1 MTSDI
6 RNILGHTN
14 IFDNLNEIDKIE
26 RIGSSKYKVDKESKS
41 YVFALYD
48 LDQFDDIEN
57 EAFVNQ
63 ILEHAG
69 LDPLKIYEKGLMPD
83 IEKSFKVYEYRN
95 EIALKDFLDKASID
109 EEEKIGKEFGLALRK
124 LHGIK
129 PTDKIDWHKAFL
141 LRSNQI
147 FYRHGLSEI
156 GDDDYILVD
165 FINSNRH
172 LTENTAV
179 NLLYKD
185 ISDKNIRIYK
195 EKYLDLR
202 GIKKLEYG
210 DGIIDFVEI
219 NRIAIRHPSFAR
231 AALSSYHNGNKPARK
246 FYRLLSLYQA
256 ATILDSIIDQ
266 RNKTTSYLNK
276 DEVNSL
282 FEMYGNF
289 NEVIPKWA
297 E

>member
-14 IFDNLNEIDKIE
+14 IFDNLNEIEKIE
-26 RIGSSKYKVDKESKS
+26 RIGSSKYRVDREEKS
-41 YVFALYD
+41 YVFALYE
-48 LDQFDDIEN
+48 LDQFNEIEN
-57 EAFVNQ
+57 ESFVNEV
-63 ILEHAG
+63 LEHAG
-69 LDPLKIYEKGLMPD
+69 LNPLKIYEKGLMPD
-83 IEKSFKVYEYRN
+83 IEKSFKVYDYRD
-95 EIALKDFLDKASID
+95 EIALKDFLDKASD
-109 EEEKIGKEFGLALRK
+109 EDEEKIGKEFGLALKK

-129 PTDKIDWHKAFL
+129 PTDNVDWQKSFL
-141 LRSNQI
+141 LKSNQI

-165 FINSNRH
+165 FINTNRH

-185 ISDKNIRIYK
+185 ISDKNIRIFN
-195 EKYLDLR
+195 ENYLDLR

-219 NRIAIRHPSFAR
+219 NRIAITHPIFAR
-231 AALSSYHNGNKPARK
+231 AVLHSYHGGNKPARK

-256 ATILDSIIDQ
+256 TTILDSIIDQ
-266 RNKTTSYLNK
+266 RNKTPAYLSK
-276 DEVNSL
+276 EEIDSL
-282 FEMYGNF
+282 LNMYDNF
-289 NEVIPKWA
+289 NEVRPIWA

>member
-14 IFDNLNEIDKIE
+14 IFNNLGDFDRIE
-26 RIGSSKYKVDKESKS
+26 KIGSSKYRVDKDGLS

-48 LDQFDDIEN
+48 LDQFDNIEN
-57 EAFVNQ
+57 ESFVNEV
-63 ILEHAG
+63 LEHAG

-95 EIALKDFLDKASID
+95 EISLKDFLDKASLD
-109 EEEKIGKEFGLALRK
+109 EEEKIGKEFGIALRK

-141 LRSNQI
+141 LKSNQI

-156 GDDDYILVD
+156 GDDDYMLVD

-172 LTENTAV
+172 LTENTAI

-185 ISDKNIRIYK
+185 ISDKNIRIFK

-210 DGIIDFVEI
+210 DGIVDFVEI
-219 NRIAIRHPSFAR
+219 NRIAIIHPNFAK
-231 AALSSYHNGNKPARK
+231 AALYSYHEGNKPARK

-256 ATILDSIIDQ
+256 TTILDSIIDQ
-266 RNKTTSYLNK
+266 RNKSPSYLSK
-276 DEVNSL
+276 DELESL
-282 FEMYGNF
+282 LDMYDNF
-289 NEVIPKWA
+289 NELRPKWA

>member
-14 IFDNLNEIDKIE
+14 IFNDLNEVEKIE
-26 RIGSSKYKVDKESKS
+26 RIASSKYRVDMEGKS
-41 YVFALYD
+41 FVFALYE

-57 EAFVNQ
+57 ESFVNEV
-63 ILEHAG
+63 LEHAG
-69 LDPLKIYEKGLMPD
+69 LNPLKIYEKGLMPD

-95 EIALKDFLDKASID
+95 EIALKEFLEKASLE
-109 EEEKIGKEFGLALRK
+109 EEEKIGIEFGLALKK

-129 PTDKIDWHKAFL
+129 PTNKIDWQKDFL
-141 LRSNQI
+141 LKSNQI

-156 GDDDYILVD
+156 GDEDYILVD

-185 ISDKNIRIYK
+185 ISDKNIRIFK
-195 EKYLDLR
+195 ENYLDLR

-219 NRIAIRHPSFAR
+219 NRIAITHPIFAKS
-231 AALSSYHNGNKPARK
+231 ALSSYHGGNKPARK

-256 ATILDSIIDQ
+256 TTILDSIIDQ
-266 RNKTTSYLNK
+266 RNKTESYLSK
-276 DEVNSL
+276 DEVRSL
-282 FEMYGNF
+282 LKMYDNF

>member
-14 IFDNLNEIDKIE
+14 IFNNLGDFDRIE
-26 RIGSSKYKVDKESKS
+26 KIGSSKYRVDKDGIS

-48 LDQFDDIEN
+48 LDQFDNIEN
-57 EAFVNQ
+57 ESFVNEV
-63 ILEHAG
+63 LEHAG

-95 EIALKDFLDKASID
+95 EISLKDFLDKASLD
-109 EEEKIGKEFGLALRK
+109 EEEKIGKEFGIALRK

-141 LRSNQI
+141 LKSNQI

-156 GDDDYILVD
+156 GDDDYMLVD

-172 LTENTAV
+172 LTENTAI

-185 ISDKNIRIYK
+185 ISDKNIRIFK

-210 DGIIDFVEI
+210 DGIVDFVEI
-219 NRIAIRHPSFAR
+219 NRIAITHPNFAK
-231 AALSSYHNGNKPARK
+231 AALYSYHEGNKPARK

-256 ATILDSIIDQ
+256 TTILDSIIDQ
-266 RNKTTSYLNK
+266 RNKSPSYLSK
-276 DEVNSL
+276 DELESL
-282 FEMYGNF
+282 LDMYDNF
-289 NEVIPKWA
+289 NELIPKWA

>member
-14 IFDNLNEIDKIE
+14 IFDNLNEINKIE
-26 RIGSSKYKVDKESKS
+26 RIGSSKYKVDRDEIS

-57 EAFVNQ
+57 ESFVNEV
-63 ILEHAG
+63 LENAG

-83 IEKSFKVYEYRN
+83 IEKSFKVYEYRS
-95 EIALKDFLDKASID
+95 EIALKDFLEKASID
-109 EEEKIGKEFGLALRK
+109 EEEKIGKEFGLALKK

-129 PTDKIDWHKAFL
+129 PTDKVDWHRAFL
-141 LRSNQI
+141 LKTNQI
-147 FYRHGLSEI
+147 FYKHGLSEI

-219 NRIAIRHPSFAR
+219 NRIAITHPTFSK
-231 AALSSYHNGNKPARK
+231 AALNSYHDGNKPARK
-246 FYRLLSLYQA
+246 FFRLLSLYQA
-256 ATILDSIIDQ
+256 TTILDSIIDQ
-266 RNKTTSYLNK
+266 RNKTTSYLSK
-276 DEVNSL
+276 DEVKSL
-282 FEMYGNF
+282 LEMYDNF
-289 NEVIPKWA
+289 NDVRPKWTV
-297 E
+297 